1 MVELRKYEGRRGR
14 KRRIG
19 GKPTLIYRLC
29 TWCPLVT
36 AGLILLLR
44 DTQRLRVGVETWR
57 HRGVGGGWSHGE
69 VQSFHHHEIR
79 LPTTYKEGGGVNV
92 ARRLRFG
99 ILQTA

>member
-1 MVELRKYEGRRGR
+1 MVYESITTAKILINLITLTNTLYGGRRVS
-14 KRRIG
+14 
-19 GKPTLIYRLC
+19 TSM
-29 TWCPLVT
+29 WCPLVT

-79 LPTTYKEGGGVNV
+79 LPT
-92 ARRLRFG
+92 
-99 ILQTA
+99 ILQQATRPRGVTDTIRKS